1 MKQLKLLGMLSMLG
15 LLAGCAPGMQM
26 DENIRLHGTLNAQES
41 NNSSDALLITP
52 ALVAQMNANH
62 VNNPTYKVGVQ
73 DVLMIRVWGDAGLS
87 VGGESKDGDKQAG
100 GLVVQNNGTI
110 FYPYVGNIK
119 VEGESI
125 EAVRMLLTKKLSK
138 YIGKSSNE
146 LRLDLGKPD
155 EDYKNEKG
163 NFELV
168 YKTKK
173 YTIPCERRFEINSK
187 SIVVGFV
194 SNGCF

>member
-1 MKQLKLLGMLSMLG
+1 MKKLNFL
-15 LLAGCAPGMQM
+15 
-26 DENIRLHGTLNAQES
+26 IIFFVTL
-41 NNSSDALLITP
+41 
-52 ALVAQMNANH
+52 
-62 VNNPTYKVGVQ
+62 
-73 DVLMIRVWGDAGLS
+73 
-87 VGGESKDGDKQAG
+87 
-100 GLVVQNNGTI
+100 
-110 FYPYVGNIK
+110 F
-119 VEGESI
+119 
-125 EAVRMLLTKKLSK
+125 LLTGCQTVKKKTDAIVEKENEKLSK

-155 EDYKNEKG
+155 KDYKNENG

-173 YTIPCERRFEINSK
+173 YGIPCERKFEINSN

>member
-1 MKQLKLLGMLSMLG
+1 MKKLNFLIIFFVTLFLFT
-15 LLAGCAPGMQM
+15 GCQAIKNKT
-26 DENIRLHGTLNAQES
+26 DAIVEKENE
-41 NNSSDALLITP
+41 
-52 ALVAQMNANH
+52 
-62 VNNPTYKVGVQ
+62 
-73 DVLMIRVWGDAGLS
+73 
-87 VGGESKDGDKQAG
+87 
-100 GLVVQNNGTI
+100 
-110 FYPYVGNIK
+110 
-119 VEGESI
+119 
-125 EAVRMLLTKKLSK
+125 KLSK

-173 YTIPCERRFEINSK
+173 YAIPCERRFEINSK